1 MIEYAHDRT
10 VFTGGTASC
19 KDRTAQFLQRISE
32 RSSLNAFLHVNADEA
47 LSHAAACDE
56 RFAAGLA
63 RPLEGMVVA
72 VKDNINVQGMPLTCA
87 SRMLEGFRPLFH
99 ATVVERLL
107 DAGAIVVGKTNM
119 DEFAMGSSNETSAF
133 GPVLHPVDQSRVPG
147 GSSGGSA
154 VAVADGMCHVSLG
167 SDTGGSIRQPAAF
180 CGTYGIKPTYGRVS
194 RYGLTAFASSLD
206 QIGIFS
212 ASIHDMAATFDVMAG
227 YDPMDATSHP
237 GAAGHA
243 LQTLSSP
250 LTTPLRIGVLPASAI
265 AGCEPAILE
274 AYNTAIEQMRS
285 TGAAVIEVALG
296 NEEVWVPTY
305 FVLATAEASSN
316 LARFDGVRY
325 GFRGEGDGD
334 MTTAARTEG
343 FGAEVKRRIM
353 LGTYVLSS
361 GYYDAYYRKAQQARR
376 MISDAYEAVFR
387 DVDAI
392 LMPTTPTT
400 AFPLGD
406 RSADP
411 VQMWLSDYFTVSANI
426 AGIPALSI
434 PYGHDANGLPIG
446 LQLQGAMFHDE
457 RLMRIA
463 ALLQR

>member
-1 MIEYAHDRT
+1 
-10 VFTGGTASC
+10 
-19 KDRTAQFLQRISE
+19 
-32 RSSLNAFLHVNADEA
+32 
-47 LSHAAACDE
+47 
-56 RFAAGLA
+56 
-63 RPLEGMVVA
+63 
-72 VKDNINVQGMPLTCA
+72 
-87 SRMLEGFRPLFH
+87 
-99 ATVVERLL
+99 
-107 DAGAIVVGKTNM
+107 
-119 DEFAMGSSNETSAF
+119 
-133 GPVLHPVDQSRVPG
+133 
-147 GSSGGSA
+147 
-154 VAVADGMCHVSLG
+154 MCHVSLG